1 MTQFINDFDLV
12 FKNLFDHQSRFQPV
26 AGNKMNYPVDIF
38 LKDDLLHFEIAA
50 VGLQQKDIEILT
62 EGETLRV
69 KHEKHEVGDPTYYN
83 EYIHRGITRRS
94 FDFAWK
100 ISTDLDLAKAEAE
113 MKDGLLRITI
123 PYAVDRAPKRITIK

>member
-12 FKNLFDHQSRFQPV
+12 FKNFFDQQSRFQPV
-26 AGNKMNYPVDIF
+26 VGNKMNYPVDIF
-38 LKDDLLHFEIAA
+38 LQDELLHFEIAA
-50 VGLQQKDIEILT
+50 VGLKQGDIEILT

-69 KHEKHEVGDPTYYN
+69 KYEKKDSEYNN

-100 ISTDLDLAKAEAE
+100 ISSDLNISKAGAT

-123 PYAVDRAPKRITIK
+123 PYAVDRAPKRIAIK

>member
-1 MTQFINDFDLV
+1 MNHDKITKKITE
-12 FKNLFDHQSRFQPV
+12 NLSTTDQYDIWDKLTPTDADYMMYSPNPV
-26 AGNKMNYPVDIF
+26 GYNS
-38 LKDDLLHFEIAA
+38 IAA
-50 VGLQQKDIEILT
+50 VGLKQGDIEILT

-69 KHEKHEVGDPTYYN
+69 KYEKKDSEYNN

-100 ISTDLDLAKAEAE
+100 ISSDLNISKAGAT

-123 PYAVDRAPKRITIK
+123 PYAVDRAPKRIAIK